1 MHPTLRNAPKHEFR
15 VQWGGLGAFVVKNS
29 DATLWHKLVHWLH
42 QFNPFCTKFCV
53 VMKHWQ
59 IHPNTTKRTK
69 TWVLGPMEW
78 IRCVRCEKFQCDFM
92 PRTCALILPFQP
104 TLHRVSCINERIQN
118 APKHYQTHQ
127 NKGLRSNG
135 WIGFVRCQKFR
146 CDFMAQTC
154 ALIAPVQPVLHQV
167 SCSNET
173 LTNTQKHYETHKNM
187 SFGSNG
193 VDQVCSLQKIPMRLH
208 ATNLCINF
216 TISAHFASS
225 LVH

>member
-1 MHPTLRNAPKHEFR
+1 MGWIGCVRCEKFQCDFMAQNCALIAQFQPILHRVSCSIKTLPNAPNTMKCSKTWV
-15 VQWGGLGAFVVKNS
+15 VQWGGLGAFVAKNS

-42 QFNPFCTKFCV
+42 QFNPFCTKFRV

-135 WIGFVRCQKFR
+135 WIRSVRC
-146 CDFMAQTC
+146 
-154 ALIAPVQPVLHQV
+154 
-167 SCSNET
+167 
-173 LTNTQKHYETHKNM
+173 
-187 SFGSNG
+187 
-193 VDQVCSLQKIPMRLH
+193 
-208 ATNLCINF
+208 
-216 TISAHFASS
+216 
-225 LVH
+225 